1 MLNTKVTASG
11 QKFEVLRVKNRF
23 KTNNRDLLV
32 NFKYGDLIVG

>member
-1 MLNTKVTASG
+1 MLNTKTTKSG